1 MYALFKKEINN
12 FLSSLI
18 GIMVVV
24 VFLLITGLFLWVF
37 KSDFNIMSY
46 GYASLDG
53 LFILA
58 PWVFLFLVPAVTM
71 RFFAEERRTGTI
83 EMLLTKPLSDW
94 QIVGA
99 KYLAG
104 VALVLLALIPT
115 LIYYISVSRLA
126 IPVGNVDH
134 GGIWGSYIGLFFLSA
149 AFVSIGVFC
158 SSVTNNQILAFIL
171 SVFLCGFLYIGFDML
186 YSLSL
191 FGKVDLFIQQLGM
204 AAHYSSLSRGVI
216 DTRDLLYFLGVIAL
230 FLCLTKSS
238 LASRKNNKRNE
249 ITTLVFTMLIIVLTN
264 TIGSFVYTRFDLT
277 SEKRYTLSDTSK
289 DILKDLDDYVYFRV
303 YLEGEFPAGFKKLR
317 KETKEMLDEF
327 RAYSKFI
334 DYEFINPSES
344 NDQAERQET
353 YKILWQSGLNY
364 YTETVQTNTG
374 MQQIMI
380 WPGTIV
386 SYRENELAIDL
397 LSGQS
402 GQSQETVLN
411 NSAQDLEYKLI
422 SAIKEISTSN
432 KPTVAFVDGHG
443 ELSDL
448 EVYDIA
454 NTLSKKYIIKRATL
468 NEQLNSLMKRELD
481 RDSNIIIKP
490 AFDAVIIA
498 KPTLPFTEKDKFI
511 IDQYIMYGGK
521 VMWLIDPVNANMD
534 SLQSS
539 ESTMGL
545 TLDLNIDDQL
555 FKYGMRLN
563 KNLLLA
569 YPCAKIGLVTGQGAS
584 LQSMLLP
591 WYYFPLLSPAS
602 EHPIVRNIESVKAEF
617 VSSLEP
623 TTSAPEIQKIPLL
636 KTSDYTKVSSA
647 PVYISLDILNQR
659 PSAQMF
665 PQKGLMTAYLLNGV
679 FTSLYENRMPASIT
693 DAPEIGFKA
702 ESVPNSMIIIA
713 DGDIIRNQLAQLDY
727 AKKNNKRVGSPLPLG
742 YDQYTNNTYGNKQFI
757 ENAISYL
764 LEGQGLI
771 DIRSR
776 ELKIRLLDINKI
788 NSSQITWQLINVVL
802 PSAIMIIF
810 GIILAILRKKKY
822 TSN

>member
-46 GYASLDG
+46 GYANLDG

-104 VALVLLALIPT
+104 VALVLMALIPT
-115 LIYYISVSRLA
+115 LIYYLTVSHLA
-126 IPVGNVDH
+126 MPAGNVDH

-171 SVFLCGFLYIGFDML
+171 SVFLCGFLYIGFEFI

-191 FGKVDLFIQQLGM
+191 FGKIDLFIQQLGM
-204 AAHYSSLSRGVI
+204 AAHYSSMSRGVI
-216 DTRDLLYFLGVIAL
+216 DTRDLIYFLAVIAL

-238 LASRKNNKRNE
+238 LASHKNNKRHE
-249 ITTLVFTMLIIVLTN
+249 ISSLFITLIIIVLVN
-264 TIGSFVYTRFDLT
+264 VIGSFVYTRIDLT
-277 SEKRYTLSDTSK
+277 SEKRYTLSNTSK
-289 DILKDLDDYVYFRV
+289 EILRDLDDYVYFRV
-303 YLEGEFPAGFKKLR
+303 YLEGDFPAGFKKLR

-334 DYEFINPSES
+334 DYEFINPSDGNS
-344 NDQAERQET
+344 QSERNET

-364 YTETVQTNTG
+364 YTETIQTSNG
-374 MQQIMI
+374 VQQIMI
-380 WPGTIV
+380 WPGIIL
-386 SYRENELAIDL
+386 SYREHEMPIDL
-397 LSGQS
+397 LSGES

-422 SAIKEISTSN
+422 SAIKDISTTN
-432 KPTVAFVDGHG
+432 RKTIAFVDGHG
-443 ELSDL
+443 ELTDN

-454 NTLSKKYIIKRATL
+454 NSLSKKYNIKRATL
-468 NEQLNSLMKRELD
+468 NEQVGALTRRDYS
-481 RDSNIIIKP
+481 RDSSIVIKP
-490 AFDAVIIA
+490 AFDAIILA
-498 KPTLPFTEKDKFI
+498 KPTEPFSEKDKFLL
-511 IDQYIMYGGK
+511 DQYIMYGGK
-521 VMWLIDPVNANMD
+521 VMWLIDPVSASMD
-534 SLQSS
+534 SLQSA

-545 TLDLNIDDQL
+545 ALNLNLDDQL
-555 FKYGMRLN
+555 FKYGVKLN
-563 KNLLLA
+563 RNLLLA
-569 YPCAKIGLVTGQGAS
+569 YPCAQIGLVTGEGS
-584 LQSMLLP
+584 SMQSMLLP
-591 WYYFPLLSPAS
+591 WYYFPLLTAAS
-602 EHPIVRNIESVKAEF
+602 EHPVVRNIEAVKADF
-617 VSSLEP
+617 VSSMET
-623 TTSAPEIQKIPLL
+623 TTSSPEIRKIPLL

-659 PSAQMF
+659 PNAQMF
-665 PQKGLMTAYLLNGV
+665 PQKGMVTAYLLTGR
-679 FTSLYENRMPASIT
+679 FTSLYENRLPETFVES
-693 DAPEIGFKA
+693 PEIGFKN
-702 ESVPNSMIIIA
+702 ESVPTSMIVVT

-727 AKKNNKRVGSPLPLG
+727 AKKNSKRIGSPLPLG
-742 YDQYTNNTYGNKQFI
+742 YDQYTNITYGNKQFI
-757 ENAISYL
+757 ENAMSYL
-764 LEGQGLI
+764 LEGEGLI
-771 DIRSR
+771 NVRSR
-776 ELKIRLLDINKI
+776 ELKIRLLDMNKV
-788 NSSQITWQLINVVL
+788 NSNPVKWQLINVVL
-802 PSAIMIIF
+802 PSALMILF

-822 TSN
+822 QR

>member
-37 KSDFNIMSY
+37 NSDFNIMSY

-104 VALVLLALIPT
+104 VALVLMALIPT
-115 LIYYISVSRLA
+115 LIYYLTVSHLA
-126 IPVGNVDH
+126 MPAGNVDH

-171 SVFLCGFLYIGFDML
+171 SVFLCGFLYIGFEFI

-191 FGKVDLFIQQLGM
+191 FGKIDLFIQQLGM
-204 AAHYSSLSRGVI
+204 AAHYSSMSRGVI
-216 DTRDLLYFLGVIAL
+216 DTRDLIYFLAVIAL

-238 LASRKNNKRNE
+238 LASHKNNKRHE
-249 ITTLVFTMLIIVLTN
+249 ISSLFITLIIIVLVN
-264 TIGSFVYTRFDLT
+264 VIGSFVYTRIDLT
-277 SEKRYTLSDTSK
+277 SEKRYTLSNTSK
-289 DILKDLDDYVYFRV
+289 EILRDLDDYVYFRV
-303 YLEGEFPAGFKKLR
+303 YLEGDFPAGFKKLR

-334 DYEFINPSES
+334 DYEFINPSDGNS
-344 NDQAERQET
+344 QSERNET

-364 YTETVQTNTG
+364 YTETIQTSNG
-374 MQQIMI
+374 VQQIMI
-380 WPGTIV
+380 WPGIIL
-386 SYRENELAIDL
+386 SYREHEMPIDL
-397 LSGQS
+397 LSGES

-422 SAIKEISTSN
+422 SAIKDISTTN
-432 KPTVAFVDGHG
+432 RKTIAFVDGHG
-443 ELSDL
+443 ELTDN

-454 NTLSKKYIIKRATL
+454 NSLSKKYNIKRATL
-468 NEQLNSLMKRELD
+468 NEQVGALTRRDYS
-481 RDSNIIIKP
+481 RDSSIVIKP
-490 AFDAVIIA
+490 AFDAIILA
-498 KPTLPFTEKDKFI
+498 KPTEPFSEKDKFLL
-511 IDQYIMYGGK
+511 DQYIMYGGK
-521 VMWLIDPVNANMD
+521 VMWLIDPVSASMD
-534 SLQSS
+534 SLQSA

-545 TLDLNIDDQL
+545 ALNLNLDDQL
-555 FKYGMRLN
+555 FKYGVKLN
-563 KNLLLA
+563 RNLLLA
-569 YPCAKIGLVTGQGAS
+569 YPCAQIGLVT
-584 LQSMLLP
+584 SMLLP
-591 WYYFPLLSPAS
+591 WYYFPLLTAAS
-602 EHPIVRNIESVKAEF
+602 EHPVVRNIEAVKADF
-617 VSSLEP
+617 VSSMET
-623 TTSAPEIQKIPLL
+623 TTSSPEIRKIPLL

-659 PSAQMF
+659 PNAQMF
-665 PQKGLMTAYLLNGV
+665 PQKGMVTAYLLTGR
-679 FTSLYENRMPASIT
+679 FTSLYENRLPETFVES
-693 DAPEIGFKA
+693 PEIGFKN
-702 ESVPNSMIIIA
+702 ESVPTSMIVVT

-727 AKKNNKRVGSPLPLG
+727 AKKNSKRIGSPLPLG
-742 YDQYTNNTYGNKQFI
+742 YDQYTNITYGNKQFI
-757 ENAISYL
+757 ENAMSYL
-764 LEGQGLI
+764 LEGEGLI
-771 DIRSR
+771 NVRSR
-776 ELKIRLLDINKI
+776 ELKIRLLDMNKV
-788 NSSQITWQLINVVL
+788 NSNPVKWQLINVVL
-802 PSAIMIIF
+802 PSALMILF

-822 TSN
+822 QR